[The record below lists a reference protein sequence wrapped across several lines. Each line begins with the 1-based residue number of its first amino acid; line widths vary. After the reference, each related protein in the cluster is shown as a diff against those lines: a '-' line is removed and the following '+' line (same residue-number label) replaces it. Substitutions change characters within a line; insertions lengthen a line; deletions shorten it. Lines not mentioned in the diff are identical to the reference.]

1 MQNIVQDELVDL
13 ETSEYNLKEQ
23 CILMTDAIIF
33 TYFFGF
39 SILFWSV
46 GHRSLVH
53 YKSEY
58 IDENPTPLEGL
69 SYANIAWKKLLVFTK
84 KIQKA
89 IWDIFKSPGFVLL
102 ILGFIT
108 ACIPPLQ
115 RALFEDA
122 GSLRIFGSTLDSLA
136 NAGGTFATIVVAAS
150 LIPKG
155 KDDDKDVSVLESSHD
170 LSHHDDQNQKENGD
184 DNNDDNDDDDDE
196 KMDVHSQ
203 EPVQDEETP
212 SLPLRRNKVERR
224 DIPRSSV
231 LGRLYR
237 YSIVNLAHSIQ
248 IVDRVS
254 IKVHAWQCISR
265 LVVTPAIVFMI
276 LLKMEC
282 SGAISSINAISKVV
296 LLINSSCPSALVV
309 VVILKAQGHT
319 DAATAVSKT
328 YLPLYSLSVLT
339 MALWAS
345 LGLVAFQSDSSF
357 CKSNF

>member
-1 MQNIVQDELVDL
+1 MQDIVQDELVDL
-13 ETSEYNLKEQ
+13 ETSVYNMKEQ

-39 SILFWSV
+39 SIVFWSV

-58 IDENPTPLEGL
+58 IDENPTLLEGL
-69 SYANIAWKKLLVFTK
+69 SCAKKAWKKLLALAK
-84 KIQKA
+84 KIQKV
-89 IWDIFKSPGFVLL
+89 IWDILKSPGFVLL
-102 ILGFIT
+102 ILGLIT

-155 KDDDKDVSVLESSHD
+155 KDDDKDSSVEESPHD
-170 LSHHDDQNQKENGD
+170 LAHHDDQNQKEHGD
-184 DNNDDNDDDDDE
+184 SNDDNDDDE
-196 KMDVHSQ
+196 KMDVHRQ
-203 EPVQDEETP
+203 KPVQDEETP
-212 SLPLRRNKVERR
+212 SLPLRQNKVERR

-345 LGLVAFQSDSSF
+345 LGLVAFQADSSF

>member
-1 MQNIVQDELVDL
+1 MKDIVQDQLAGEVENAGDL
-13 ETSEYNLKEQ
+13 DMSGYNLKEQ
-23 CILMTDAIIF
+23 CVLMTDAIVF

-39 SILFWSV
+39 SILFWSI
-46 GHRSLVH
+46 GHRSLIH
-53 YKSEY
+53 YKSQPV
-58 IDENPTPLEGL
+58 DEDSYDAEGVSCSL
-69 SYANIAWKKLLVFTK
+69 QAWKKIMLFAD
-84 KIQKA
+84 KIRKA
-89 IWDIFKSPGFVLL
+89 IGDIFKSPGFVLL

-115 RALFEDA
+115 SALFEDA
-122 GSLRIFGSTLDSLA
+122 GSLRIFGSTLGAFA

-150 LIPKG
+150 LIPKVKDID
-155 KDDDKDVSVLESSHD
+155 KDDNIPESSDESQHPK
-170 LSHHDDQNQKENGD
+170 QKEHLD
-184 DNNDDNDDDDDE
+184 IEDDE
-196 KMDVHSQ
+196 NSVEVRSQ
-203 EPVQDEETP
+203 ELVQDEEIP
-212 SLPLRRNKVERR
+212 SLPLRHNKVPRR

-254 IKVHAWQCISR
+254 IKVHVWQCISR
-265 LVVTPAIVFMI
+265 LILTPAIVFMI

-282 SGAISSINAISKVV
+282 SGAISSINAIGKVV

-328 YLPLYSLSVLT
+328 YLPLYSLSVFT

-345 LGLVAFQSDSSF
+345 LGLVAFQSESSF
-357 CKSNF
+357 CKSGF

>member
-1 MQNIVQDELVDL
+1 MKDIVQDQLAGEVENAGDL
-13 ETSEYNLKEQ
+13 DMSGYNLKEQ
-23 CILMTDAIIF
+23 CVLMTDAIVF

-39 SILFWSV
+39 SILFWSI
-46 GHRSLVH
+46 GHRSLIH
-53 YKSEY
+53 YKSQPV
-58 IDENPTPLEGL
+58 DEDSYDAEGVSCSL
-69 SYANIAWKKLLVFTK
+69 QAWKKIMLFAD
-84 KIQKA
+84 KIRKA

-115 RALFEDA
+115 SALFEDA
-122 GSLRIFGSTLDSLA
+122 GSLRIFGSTLGAFA

-150 LIPKG
+150 LIPKVKDID
-155 KDDDKDVSVLESSHD
+155 KDDNIPESSDESQHPK
-170 LSHHDDQNQKENGD
+170 QKEHLD
-184 DNNDDNDDDDDE
+184 IEDDE
-196 KMDVHSQ
+196 NSVEVRSQ
-203 EPVQDEETP
+203 ELVQDEEIP
-212 SLPLRRNKVERR
+212 SLPLRHNKVPRR

-254 IKVHAWQCISR
+254 IKVHVWQCISR
-265 LVVTPAIVFMI
+265 LILTPAIVFMI

-282 SGAISSINAISKVV
+282 SGAISSINAIGKVV

-328 YLPLYSLSVLT
+328 YLPLYSLSVFT

-345 LGLVAFQSDSSF
+345 LGLVAFQSESSF
-357 CKSNF
+357 CKSGF